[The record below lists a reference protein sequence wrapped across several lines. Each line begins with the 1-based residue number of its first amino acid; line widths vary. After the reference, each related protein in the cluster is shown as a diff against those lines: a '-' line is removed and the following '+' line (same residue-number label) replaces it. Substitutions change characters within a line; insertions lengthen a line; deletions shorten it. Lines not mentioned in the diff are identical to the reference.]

1 MESYYTG
8 TPAGSRVKHACKVH
22 VEGSTDGSIISSTHS
37 PSFLPYPLSS
47 LSFPPHHQR
56 LMEVALTQPLA
67 SSNLRQ
73 RCCVGCGSVSVQT
86 YVHNYQVSVNT
97 AKYMCTCVCGL
108 LGSIWCI
115 RQRPDSAAWGDVSMK
130 VYLEPYTCTVHVHH
144 QFLCKCTCVC
154 FSYMYVYMYV
164 QCTYMK
170 TTP

>member
-97 AKYMCTCVCGL
+97 AKYMCTCMCGL
-108 LGSIWCI
+108 LGSIWCLI
-115 RQRPDSAAWGDVSMK
+115 HVQYMYTINFYASVLVCASH
-130 VYLEPYTCTVHVHH
+130 TCT
-144 QFLCKCTCVC
+144 CTC
-154 FSYMYVYMYV
+154 
-164 QCTYMK
+164 TYSAH
-170 TTP
+170 T